1 MRSLANG
8 VQSVAP
14 QVSDGAFGGCE
25 EGVVATEFSAAMTP
39 VAWQDLGT
47 GARERV
53 LAGLCKSMNQSSISI
68 LLIFRLWK
76 LNFHQ

>member
-8 VQSVAP
+8 VQSAAP

-47 GARERV
+47 GARDRAV
-53 LAGLCKSMNQSSISI
+53 SY
-68 LLIFRLWK
+68 LIFR
-76 LNFHQ
+76 